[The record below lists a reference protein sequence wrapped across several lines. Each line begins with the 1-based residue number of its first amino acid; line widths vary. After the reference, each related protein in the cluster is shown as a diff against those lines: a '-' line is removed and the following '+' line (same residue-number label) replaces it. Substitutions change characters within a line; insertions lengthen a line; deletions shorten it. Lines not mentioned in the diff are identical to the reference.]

1 MEQNKLET
9 ISNLFEN
16 SEIRSVWDKD
26 KEDYYFSVVDVIA
39 ALTESPNPRKYWDK
53 LKQRLNDEG
62 SELVTNCYQLK
73 LEAPDGKNYKIDMLN
88 IEGVFRLIESVS
100 SAKAEPYKRWLARL
114 ASERIDEIFDPSKG
128 IERVIEYYLYKGYT
142 LERIN
147 NKMVEIIKQRKII
160 GG

>member
-1 MEQNKLET
+1 M
-9 ISNLFEN
+9 
-16 SEIRSVWDKD
+16 
-26 KEDYYFSVVDVIA
+26 
-39 ALTESPNPRKYWDK
+39 
-53 LKQRLNDEG
+53 
-62 SELVTNCYQLK
+62 TNCYQLK

-100 SAKAEPYKRWLARL
+100 SSKAEPYKRWLARL

-128 IERVIEYYLYKGYT
+128 IERAIEYYLYKGYT
-142 LERIN
+142 LEWIN